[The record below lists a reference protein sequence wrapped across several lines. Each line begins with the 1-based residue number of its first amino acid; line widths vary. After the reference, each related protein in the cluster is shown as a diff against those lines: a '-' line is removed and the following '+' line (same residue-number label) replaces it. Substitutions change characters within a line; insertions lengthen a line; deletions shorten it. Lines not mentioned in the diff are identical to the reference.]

1 MKSLLKARYFFH
13 LFLHRY
19 NRRLVDDALC
29 AELKSKLLA
38 RSHYH
43 LCKAA
48 GLTAKAE

>member
-1 MKSLLKARYFFH
+1 MKSLLKARYYFH

-19 NRRLVDDALC
+19 NRRLVDDAIC
-29 AELKSKLLA
+29 VNLKSKLMA
-38 RSHYH
+38 KSDYH